1 MMKDGQ
7 GICYYD
13 TDVFKMKLNELKD
26 EMIKSLPT

>member
-26 EMIKSLPT
+26 ENKKPG